1 MVSSRSKFG
10 TWGLL
15 GDVGGPLLRPRRP
28 FPSAATRR
36 PSPSAA
42 TALSIG
48 RDGPFHRPRRPFFDL
63 PAPVV
68 VLFNGLFQRPRRALP
83 FPGLSSAAPVALA
96 VSLNGR
102 AVFSGSFRRPPVAS
116 AAFCRRRLRGRA
128 GLPSESMVSLRIAA
142 ALQMARAAPLM
153 SLAAAAALFSGRGDF
168 LPACFWWPRPFP
180 GPLGGSLEA
189 EVDFPAAA
197 TALLMAAVAF
207 PAAWRASLKI
217 MMAQLRVLAALHMT
231 LGAFPMAIA
240 ALPPTA
246 LTALPVT
253 AMALAS
259 SYDDLFTA
267 NRLVDW
273 PT

>member
-48 RDGPFHRPRRPFFDL
+48 RDGPFHRPRRPSLGL

-68 VLFNGLFQRPRRALP
+68 VLFNGLP

-142 ALQMARAAPLM
+142 ALRMARAAPLM
-153 SLAAAAALFSGRGDF
+153 SLAAAAALFSDRGDF

-180 GPLGGSLEA
+180 GLLGGSLEA

-197 TALLMAAVAF
+197 TAFLMAAVAF
-207 PAAWRASLKI
+207 PAPWRASLKI
-217 MMAQLRVLAALHMT
+217 MMVQLRVLAALYMT

-246 LTALPVT
+246 LVAMPVT